1 MTEQSQSPDAEPRDA
16 EITDL
21 TQHRRRAESG
31 ARLSAASAAS
41 VRDAAIVVLTRGV
54 RYLPV
59 VEDGTLVA
67 LVALAPAPQTVAP
80 EPTAAHIPRALD
92 SDWPE
97 IAVTDVVSTPADGE
111 SGLYYAIH
119 GLLSPSPRRI

>member
-21 TQHRRRAESG
+21 TQHRRRADSG
-31 ARLSAASAAS
+31 ARLTAASAAS
-41 VRDAAIVVLTRGV
+41 VRDAAIAVLSRGV

-67 LVALAPAPQTVAP
+67 LVALAPAPQRLAP
-80 EPTAAHIPRALD
+80 ESTAAHTHPAL
-92 SDWPE
+92 
-97 IAVTDVVSTPADGE
+97 STVIG
-111 SGLYYAIH
+111 
-119 GLLSPSPRRI
+119 RRSR